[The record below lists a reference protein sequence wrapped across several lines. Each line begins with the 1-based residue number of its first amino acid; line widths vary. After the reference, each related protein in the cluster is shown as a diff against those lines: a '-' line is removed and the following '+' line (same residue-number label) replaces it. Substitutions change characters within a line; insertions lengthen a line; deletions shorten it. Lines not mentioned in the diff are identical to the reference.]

1 MSDEDVATKAPES
14 DAQENT
20 PIAGDSVVDQGAS
33 LGEHGQPERHLQA
46 FVPQATPGSQL
57 QVYITKPADYPHS
70 PSKLLLF
77 LTGGTGIHS
86 TNNQLQADKYAS
98 EGFLVVMPDQFN
110 GDTAPNTNTT
120 IHSESSPSFIERVKL
135 GIAEAAKSFQID
147 MWLARHTPAT
157 VLPHLHRLLAAL
169 RDEFADAV
177 ANGDGIYAVG
187 YSFGAKYVLLLGS
200 DLGDEMATG
209 QREGSQESKAEE
221 GKMKGPAIKVGALA
235 HGIIDREDFVHLKV
249 PVGMV
254 CVEGDPLFSDE
265 AREEGSRSR
274 SRRAWRLRVG
284 CTLVFRMASAFPVL
298 TISRT
303 KVANR
308 YAVGFAVVGHYDD
321 PKIQDSQKKAF
332 DQMLGWLKSH

>member
-1 MSDEDVATKAPES
+1 MPPK
-14 DAQENT
+14 
-20 PIAGDSVVDQGAS
+20 AS
-33 LGEHGQPERHLQA
+33 LSSCRISTLSPPSSA
-46 FVPQATPGSQL
+46 S
-57 QVYITKPADYPHS
+57 IPH
-70 PSKLLLF
+70 PSSL
-77 LTGGTGIHS
+77 S
-86 TNNQLQADKYAS
+86 TNS
-98 EGFLVVMPDQFN
+98 HRFN

-265 AREEGSRSR
+265 AREEG
-274 SRRAWRLRVG
+274 V
-284 CTLVFRMASAFPVL
+284 
-298 TISRT
+298 
-303 KVANR
+303 
-308 YAVGFAVVGHYDD
+308 
-321 PKIQDSQKKAF
+321 KIAKQKGVEVESWVYPGVPHGECIPSPYYFENK
-332 DQMLGWLKSH
+332 GR